1 MSARRPKGLKM
12 KSRYVTSTIA
22 LLILLPGLGAQ
33 IAQQRESGRSIHR
46 DGWDRIVPDAPKTQ
60 NSAPAPVRDL
70 TGIWEPTPG
79 YRDGVQATGA
89 RNYPSDGKPEHE
101 LPFTPLG
108 LETWKSHKSGWG
120 VTAVPISGKKNPL
133 YICDPIGFP
142 PPEIFKLP
150 PIHICENK

>member
-1 MSARRPKGLKM
+1 M

-22 LLILLPGLGAQ
+22 LLILVPGLGAQ
-33 IAQQRESGRSIHR
+33 IAQQRESGRNIHR

-89 RNYPSDGKPEHE
+89 RNYPADGKPEHE

-108 LETWKSHKSGWG
+108 LETWKSHKPGWG
-120 VTAVPISGKKNPL
+120 VTAVPIEDNNDPFD
-133 YICDPIGFP
+133 ICDPIGFP
-142 PPEIFKLP
+142 RIELFNLRAMKIW
-150 PIHICENK
+150 